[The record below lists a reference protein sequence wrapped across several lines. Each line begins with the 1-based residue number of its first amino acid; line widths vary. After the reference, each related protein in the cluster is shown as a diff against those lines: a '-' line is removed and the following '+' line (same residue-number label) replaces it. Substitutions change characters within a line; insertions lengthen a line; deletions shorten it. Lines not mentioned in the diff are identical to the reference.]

1 MLISKLTRNPDYGDR
16 LQARRIYQKLAQ
28 MAMICPLHLIFDEDP
43 VRGPHI
49 LAKNIGT
56 KRAHVLLLC
65 LNLQIQANR
74 VPQNGKVI
82 RPSEPW
88 REISRL

>member
-1 MLISKLTRNPDYGDR
+1 MFISKLTRNPDYGDR

-28 MAMICPLHLIFDEDP
+28 MTMICPLQLIFDEDP

-56 KRAHVLLLC
+56 LLLC
-65 LNLQIQANR
+65 LNL
-74 VPQNGKVI
+74 
-82 RPSEPW
+82 
-88 REISRL
+88 